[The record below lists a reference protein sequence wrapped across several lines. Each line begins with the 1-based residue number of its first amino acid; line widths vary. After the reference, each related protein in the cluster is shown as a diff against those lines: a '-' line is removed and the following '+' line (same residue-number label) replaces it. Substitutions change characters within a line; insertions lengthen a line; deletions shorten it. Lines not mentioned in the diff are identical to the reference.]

1 MTDTLIRKKARIEY
15 FDLLKGVAIFMVVM
29 GHALTMCVRG
39 LDAAFLFKFIGQVH
53 MPVFFFISGYLT
65 YKASEQQHFVTP
77 GLKKRFVQLII
88 PFLVITPLWV
98 WYFPHSG
105 LQSPLSDNLPDLYR
119 AYWKDGYWF
128 TLCLFELCLIYI
140 PVSAVLQRLRSTFA
154 QIVVLLVVYGAL
166 IALSMAFS
174 DEEANVDYVGFGL
187 LARFFP
193 VFMMGVMANHLK
205 PAFQRVVHNQ
215 WAVALAMAVFSVS
228 FYSVA
233 YPWDIWGTDL
243 EWLWS
248 PIAFVSTPVMHF
260 SLIVVAIALVEPWS
274 VKEYRTE
281 GKAPSAVAKYFN
293 YLGHESLGIY
303 LLHYFF
309 LFPLTALQDPLR
321 EVGLSVVPLAV
332 LSAVVAL
339 CVIAVTLL
347 VVYALKRSK
356 VTALL
361 FLGQPFK

>member
-1 MTDTLIRKKARIEY
+1 MSTTTLKKERIEY
-15 FDLLKGVAIFMVVM
+15 FDLLKGIAIFMVVM

-65 YKASEQQHFVTP
+65 YKAGFATP

-98 WYFPHSG
+98 WYFPHSH

-128 TLCLFELCLIYI
+128 TLCLFELCALYI
-140 PVSAVLQRLRSTFA
+140 PLSAILQRLKKTVA
-154 QIVVLLVVYGAL
+154 QVAVLLLVYGAL
-166 IALSMAFS
+166 IALSLTFA
-174 DEEANVDYVGFGL
+174 DEEANIDYAGFGL

-193 VFMMGVMANHLK
+193 VFMMGVMANRLK
-205 PAFQRVVHNQ
+205 DAFQRLVHSH
-215 WAVALAMAVFSVS
+215 WAVAIAMAVFAVA
-228 FYSVA
+228 FYSIV
-233 YPWDIWGTDL
+233 YPWDVWGNDL
-243 EWLWS
+243 VHLWA
-248 PIAFVSTPVMHF
+248 PIGFVTTPLMHF
-260 SLIVVAIALVEPWS
+260 ALIVVAIAMIEPWS
-274 VKEYRTE
+274 HREYRTP
-281 GKAPSAVAKYFN
+281 GQKPSAIARYFN

-309 LFPLTALQDPLR
+309 LFPLTMLQEPLK
-321 EVGLSVVPLAV
+321 EMGMATVPLAV
-332 LSAVVAL
+332 LAAVVAF

-361 FLGQPFK
+361 